1 MVWRKYDSS
10 ESRSLRAASRSEM
23 PESEGEGV
31 MSHCSLDMQYL
42 LMPPPPPLPPPEL
55 LPVLLLLLQLLLAI
69 VRLPV
74 MAILR
79 PLLPLLSVDFLQQ
92 KQNTILV
99 PNETFP
105 GRKAREMQ
113 LFSLA
118 PRSASAL
125 QLTEWRTATMDYL
138 HGARLT
144 VDIRVRCVPNGF
156 HAIVDF
162 QRSGTTSTCHKAV
175 AIIIAWITT
184 NKTAAAATAAT
195 ADDASTAAIVDSS
208 TH

>member
-1 MVWRKYDSS
+1 MFTGHAVFVDAAAATAAT
-10 ESRSLRAASRSEM
+10 SRVATCAAAVAATAAGLCEAAGHGHI
-23 PESEGEGV
+23 EATTAT
-31 MSHCSLDMQYL
+31 
-42 LMPPPPPLPPPEL
+42 
-55 LPVLLLLLQLLLAI
+55 AI
-69 VRLPV
+69 RGFP
-74 MAILR
+74 ATKTEHHII
-79 PLLPLLSVDFLQQ
+79 S
-92 KQNTILV
+92 
-99 PNETFP
+99 NETFP

-175 AIIIAWITT
+175 AIIIA
-184 NKTAAAATAAT
+184 
-195 ADDASTAAIVDSS
+195 
-208 TH
+208 

>member
-31 MSHCSLDMQYL
+31 ISHCSLDMQYL
-42 LMPPPPPLPPPEL
+42 LMPPLPPPEL

-92 KQNTILV
+92 KQNTIIS
-99 PNETFP
+99 NETFP

-184 NKTAAAATAAT
+184 NKTASAA

>member
-10 ESRSLRAASRSEM
+10 ESRSFRAASRSEM

-42 LMPPPPPLPPPEL
+42 LMPPLPPPEL

-92 KQNTILV
+92 KQNTILFQMKQ
-99 PNETFP
+99 PNSEVFP

-184 NKTAAAATAAT
+184 NKTTSAAAAA
-195 ADDASTAAIVDSS
+195 ASTAAIVDSS